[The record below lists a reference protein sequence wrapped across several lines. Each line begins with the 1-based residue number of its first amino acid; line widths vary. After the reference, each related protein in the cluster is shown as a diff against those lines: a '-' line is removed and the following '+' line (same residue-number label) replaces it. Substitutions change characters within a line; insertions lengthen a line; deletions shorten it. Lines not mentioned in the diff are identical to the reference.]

1 MFKSSWFDIKE
12 KKIHIRIFP
21 ILILSYIWT
30 YGYMGA
36 LTRAS
41 HSLQILISLILVLI
55 IIFLFFSYKKLLIKL
70 PDIDILEISLNDI
83 KIYFLILSVL
93 LVAGFDFMNRS
104 LIGDELAHSGLSQLH
119 PIEGLMLLFDRVPIF
134 FREQKINTLIWL
146 ISTFILVTSILLIFS
161 TYRWKNKYNL
171 FLISVFI
178 LLFFRLFFFL
188 LEGRD
193 PYHPPFRLFP
203 LWLSSSIF
211 SISNFSFRLPGLM
224 ALSFIGLILY
234 KVLKPLSKSH
244 ILLWISIFSILTIP
258 LLWNIALTVD
268 SSIWTC
274 LFAILFL
281 LTYQSNKFYKSNF
294 FIWFTFLTIFILMR
308 QSLVFI
314 IPPLIFLYVLNNK
327 KSLVVN
333 WKETL
338 FHFSPFLV
346 CIPFLFRSTFFG
358 NPALQSTPLEYKL
371 SIFEKLS
378 YAITSDIII
387 DTIVKNFQIWW
398 IFLFFI
404 FLPFKKFSIRY
415 YIVILLFIICSFIIF
430 YSIRPILWGHPK
442 YQVEYLVPLI
452 VLGKIWLLSIL
463 LNLENLKI
471 RAILFILLSSLLFY
485 NLYTIYVS
493 HSHNSEFVNNH
504 SIISSDP
511 ILNYKG
517 AFKTAKEYGY
527 AGHTIIFGHTYGI
540 MNEVLYNYTLKET
553 KQQLELF
560 KKYNLK
566 KDFNLEFLYKDNSV
580 KVVILSDFKD
590 RQLIFDELL
599 KNGFQEWKIFSKE
612 DTTYDIISLIRNE

>member
-1 MFKSSWFDIKE
+1 MINSSWFYIND

-21 ILILSYIWT
+21 ILILSYLWT

-36 LTRAS
+36 LTRTS
-41 HSLQILISLILVLI
+41 HSLQILISIILFFI
-55 IIFLFFSYKKLLIKL
+55 IILLFFSYNKLLSKF
-70 PDIDILEISLNDI
+70 PHIDVLKISFNDI
-83 KIYFLILSVL
+83 KIYLFILSIL

-119 PIEGLMLLFDRVPIF
+119 SIEGLMLLYDRIPIF
-134 FREQKINTLIWL
+134 FREQKINILIWL
-146 ISTFILVTSILLIFS
+146 ISILILVTSILLIFS
-161 TYRWKNKYNL
+161 AYRWKNKYNL

-234 KVLKPLSKSH
+234 KVLKPLSKSQ
-244 ILLWISIFSILTIP
+244 ILLWICIFSILTIP

-268 SSIWTC
+268 SPIWTC
-274 LFAILFL
+274 LFSILFL
-281 LTYQSNKFYKSNF
+281 LTYQFNKFYKSNF
-294 FIWFTFLTIFILMR
+294 FIWFALLAIFILMR

-346 CIPFLFRSTFFG
+346 CIPFLLRSTFFG

-387 DTIVKNFQIWW
+387 DTIVKNFQVWW

-404 FLPFKKFSIRY
+404 FLPFKKYSIRY
-415 YIVILLFIICSFIIF
+415 YIVILLFIVCSFIIF

-471 RAILFILLSSLLFY
+471 RVTLFILLSSLLFN

-504 SIISSDP
+504 STISSDP

-517 AFKTAKEYGY
+517 AFKTVKEYGY
-527 AGHTIIFGHTYGI
+527 AGNTVIFGHTYGI
-540 MNEVLYNYTLKET
+540 MNEILYHYTLKET

-566 KDFNLEFLYKDNSV
+566 NDLDLKSLYFDDNV
-580 KVVILSDFKD
+580 KVIILSDFKK

-599 KNGFQEWKIFSKE
+599 KIGFQEWKNFSNE
-612 DTTYDIISLIRNE
+612 HTTYDIISLIRNE